1 MCPLRMPELVLT
13 AVLAVSWIQPAWSQ
27 NQSRPADPSS
37 GTQAPSSSQDQKE
50 DRAPVQSAPTRNG
63 GDDLSLN
70 WSDVEKKLW
79 ANAKTY
85 VDVPVSEVVPAVPEL
100 KGLIPETSQEGLA
113 SLLDHVGQTCLD
125 LLQHTPNLASREEQI
140 TQQRMVSRISHG
152 VFVPVMGVTATDRQE
167 FGYLLL
173 TRATG
178 DGMELREYRTDKHGR
193 PIETTKSQGGQMTEG
208 FVSEWLRLL
217 PGNQSELR
225 IHYLGRE
232 ETDGHKT
239 RVIAFA
245 QVPGHIRY
253 PAQFSFDGVL
263 VTVLFQGI
271 AWIDASDFRLVR
283 LREDLLTPRADL
295 YLSELTTTIH
305 FAEVQIPKAATALW
319 LPKEVEISWEY
330 KGLAVEQR
338 HLYSDFRLYEV
349 HSKIVP
355 Q

>member
-70 WSDVEKKLW
+70 WSDVEKNLW

-152 VFVPVMGVTATDRQE
+152 VFVPVMGVTTGDRQE
-167 FGYLLL
+167 FGYLLS

-178 DGMELREYRTDKHGR
+178 DGMELREYRTDK
-193 PIETTKSQGGQMTEG
+193 Q
-208 FVSEWLRLL
+208 W
-217 PGNQSELR
+217 
-225 IHYLGRE
+225 
-232 ETDGHKT
+232 
-239 RVIAFA
+239 
-245 QVPGHIRY
+245 
-253 PAQFSFDGVL
+253 
-263 VTVLFQGI
+263 
-271 AWIDASDFRLVR
+271 ASD
-283 LREDLLTPRADL
+283 
-295 YLSELTTTIH
+295 
-305 FAEVQIPKAATALW
+305 
-319 LPKEVEISWEY
+319 
-330 KGLAVEQR
+330 
-338 HLYSDFRLYEV
+338 
-349 HSKIVP
+349 
-355 Q
+355 